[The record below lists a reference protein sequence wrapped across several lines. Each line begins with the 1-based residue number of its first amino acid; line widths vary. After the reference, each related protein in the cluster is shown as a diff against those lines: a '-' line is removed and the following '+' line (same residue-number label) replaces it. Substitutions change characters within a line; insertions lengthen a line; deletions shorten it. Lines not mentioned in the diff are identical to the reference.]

1 MNFAWI
7 FFRMPNIGDAFG
19 MIGKMFTNI
28 GVPSL
33 SDFGMKATLMSAI
46 GLFILIFKDL
56 RDEFSLL
63 FLDKKVIRWVVYV
76 VLFCMILN
84 FGVLDG
90 GQFIYVSF

>member
-1 MNFAWI
+1 
-7 FFRMPNIGDAFG
+7 MPSIGDAFG
-19 MIGKMFTNI
+19 MIGKMLTNL

-33 SDFGMKATLMSAI
+33 SDFGMKATIMSVI

-56 RDEFSLL
+56 RDEFFRNKFL
-63 FLDKKVIRWVVYV
+63 FLDKKAIRWVVYV